1 MSQHFSSERLTVL
14 SNPHADRVKKVARL
28 VGRSARS
35 RSGHMLV
42 EGPQAVRELLI
53 HRPRSVVDVYLTA
66 DASLAH
72 PEMLSLAHSATRWV
86 HEVTDEVATAMSGDA
101 QGILAVA
108 RLDAID
114 ETSALQGD
122 SNPEGMGVSA
132 DTAPPGAER
141 GSSTFVCV
149 TQGRDP
155 GNLGTIIRTADA
167 MGATAVVLCAG
178 SVDVRNPKVVRSSAG
193 SVFHLPLIPMPSFE
207 DAVEYL
213 RGRGVVLL
221 GTSGS
226 VEAEDL
232 SALIIASMQGAP
244 TVLTRS
250 HAWLMGNEA
259 KGLSEEEL
267 AACDTL
273 ITIPMTGHAESLNVA
288 SAASICLY
296 ASQLLRGV

>member
-1 MSQHFSSERLTVL
+1 MSDTFSTERPTIL

-53 HRPRSVVDVYLTA
+53 HRPRSVVDVYLTTSA
-66 DASLAH
+66 TSAH
-72 PEMLSLAHSATRWV
+72 PEIGELAHVATRWV
-86 HEVTDEVATAMSGDA
+86 HEVTDEVAAAMSGDA

-114 ETSALQGD
+114 ED
-122 SNPEGMGVSA
+122 SSSDARTVISE
-132 DTAPPGAER
+132 
-141 GSSTFVCV
+141 GSSEDGATELPVTFVCV

-167 MGATAVVLCAG
+167 MGASAVVLCAG

-193 SVFHLPLIPMPSFE
+193 SVFHLPVIPMRSF
-207 DAVEYL
+207 DAAVEYL
-213 RGRGVVLL
+213 RGRGAALL

-226 VEAEDL
+226 CEAEDL
-232 SALIIASMQGAP
+232 SELIALSMHGVP

-267 AACDTL
+267 AACDSL
-273 ITIPMTGHAESLNVA
+273 ITIPMTGQSESLNVA

-296 ASQLLRGV
+296 ASQLLRGR

>member
-1 MSQHFSSERLTVL
+1 M

-35 RSGHMLV
+35 RSGHMIV
-42 EGPQAVRELLI
+42 EGPQAVRELLL
-53 HRPRSVVDVYLTA
+53 HRPASVVDVYLTGA
-66 DASLAH
+66 AVTAH
-72 PEMLSLAHSATRWV
+72 PEILSLAQAATRWV
-86 HEVTDEVATAMSGDA
+86 HEVTDEVAAAMSGDA

-108 RLDAID
+108 RHEAIIEAEDA
-114 ETSALQGD
+114 
-122 SNPEGMGVSA
+122 A
-132 DTAPPGAER
+132 DDAPSP
-141 GSSTFVCV
+141 STFVCV

-167 MGATAVVLCAG
+167 MGASAVLLCAG
-178 SVDVRNPKVVRSSAG
+178 TVDVRNPKVVRSSAG

-207 DAVEYL
+207 AAVDFL
-213 RGRGVVLL
+213 RSRGVRLL

-232 SALIIASMQGAP
+232 SELIATSLRGAP
-244 TVLTRS
+244 TVLTGS

-267 AACDTL
+267 AACDSL
-273 ITIPMTGHAESLNVA
+273 VTIPMTGHAESLNVA

-296 ASQLLRGV
+296 ASQLLRGR

>member
-1 MSQHFSSERLTVL
+1 MSQHFSSERPPIL

-35 RSGHMLV
+35 RSGQMIV

-53 HRPRSVVDVYLTA
+53 HRSRSVVDVYLT
-66 DASLAH
+66 LAAQDSH
-72 PEMLSLAHSATRWV
+72 PEMLSLAHAATRWV
-86 HEVTDEVATAMSGDA
+86 HDVTDEVSAAMSNDA
-101 QGILAVA
+101 QGVVAVA
-108 RLDAID
+108 HLDAI
-114 ETSALQGD
+114 EESVPND
-122 SNPEGMGVSA
+122 SDSESGQ
-132 DTAPPGAER
+132 
-141 GSSTFVCV
+141 SSTFVCI

-155 GNLGTIIRTADA
+155 GNVGTIIRAADA
-167 MGATAVVLCAG
+167 MGASAVLLCSG

-193 SVFHLPLIPMPSFE
+193 SVFHLPLVPMPSFD
-207 DAVEYL
+207 DAVDYL
-213 RGRGVVLL
+213 RNRGVALL

-226 VEAEDL
+226 VGAEDL
-232 SALIIASMQGAP
+232 SEVIAASMQGVP

-267 AACDTL
+267 AACDSL
-273 ITIPMTGHAESLNVA
+273 VTIPMTGHAESLNVA

-296 ASQLLRGV
+296 ASQLLRTL

>member
-1 MSQHFSSERLTVL
+1 MSQHSSSERPTVL
-14 SNPHADRVKKVARL
+14 TNPHADRVKKVARL

-66 DASLAH
+66 AASLAH
-72 PEMLSLAHSATRWV
+72 PEMLSLAHAATRWV
-86 HEVTDEVATAMSGDA
+86 HEVTDEVAAAMSSDA

-108 RLDAID
+108 RLNAID
-114 ETSALQGD
+114 ENLSLQGD
-122 SNPEGMGVSA
+122 SDPEAGR
-132 DTAPPGAER
+132 AP
-141 GSSTFVCV
+141 STFVCV

-167 MGATAVVLCAG
+167 MGASAVLLCAG
-178 SVDVRNPKVVRSSAG
+178 TVDVRNPKVVRSSAG
-193 SVFHLPLIPMPSFE
+193 SLFHLPLIPLPSFE
-207 DAVEYL
+207 AAVDYL
-213 RGRGVVLL
+213 RSRGVALL

-226 VEAEDL
+226 VEAQDL
-232 SALIIASMQGAP
+232 SELITDSVRGES
-244 TVLTRS
+244 TVLTRP

-259 KGLSEEEL
+259 KGLSEDEL
-267 AACDTL
+267 AACDAL
-273 ITIPMTGHAESLNVA
+273 VAIPMTGHAESLNVA

-296 ASQLLRGV
+296 ASQLLRGL